1 MEWPPAF
8 YFWVV
13 FFAFQLWVY
22 GCFGCFYEEESAL
35 LELKSSI
42 NHPNGTSLPSWR
54 VGTDCCIWEGVAC
67 SSTIGR
73 VIALDLSSTI
83 GYSGN
88 EYWYMSEYNW
98 YLNASLLLPFEELQS
113 LDLSYNLLSG
123 FLDEQELTRLRKL
136 ELLGLAGNN
145 VMGTISPFIGSL
157 TSLKFLS
164 LQGNRYNGSQSIQ
177 GLCNLKNLQKL
188 DLSSNELEGTI
199 PSCLSNLTNLQMLD
213 LSFNRFSGKIPASLI
228 ANLSSLLYFSLG
240 SNNFS
245 GLFALSLFAHLSDI
259 KGFDLSNNNLEVETE
274 YPKWNSTFQL
284 KVLGLSNCK
293 LNKHT
298 GTIPSFLYGQHDL
311 TQVDLSHNN
320 LLGQFPIWLLG
331 NNTRLKLLNL
341 KNNSLGTFHLPVHGN
356 NTDLIFLDV
365 SHNCIMGQ
373 LPLNIGTLLPNLVLL
388 NMSRNLF
395 QGSIPPSVGDMRSL
409 ETLDLSHNNL
419 SEEIPKSLV
428 VGCVYLDILKLSNNN
443 LHGKVLSTFSNLT
456 YLTYLY
462 LDSNH
467 FTGTIP
473 ASLFNVSLQGGLRVL
488 DIGDNQISGRI
499 PTQVGDLPF
508 MSTLILRRNHVDGMV
523 PLEFCRLTELRFLD
537 LSDNSLFGPI
547 PSCFNLTNLEF
558 MHLRKNAFSGSIP
571 SALSKASYLT
581 SLVIGCNDIVGV
593 IPSWIGGL
601 SKLRILLL
609 RRNSLHG
616 HIPIALCQLKNV
628 SLLDLSY
635 NHLSGQLPP
644 CINNLT
650 FGRSTLDSAFYT
662 EETTYSMGLGLDI
675 SKQEQVVSNL
685 GSNFGEVTDEITA
698 VEFMNKNIW
707 NSYGSGILKYMSG
720 VDLSCN
726 QFTGEIPP
734 EMGQLSGLHS
744 LNLSCNQFTGP
755 IPVAFETLSQIE
767 SLDLSYNRLNG
778 TIPSELMKL
787 TFLSVFSVAHNNL
800 SGKIPY
806 VKQFAT
812 FSESSYD
819 GNPLLCG
826 SPLNRSCISATH
838 TIQDPK
844 GGEDDDDD
852 DDDDNLVSFY
862 AAFVGS
868 YLVFLL
874 GTIAFLYF
882 TSQRRAV
889 CFLHVIDSWCGFL
902 WYKICML
909 FNCK

>member
-8 YFWVV
+8 YLWVV

-22 GCFGCFYEEESAL
+22 GCFGCLYEEESAL

-42 NHPNGTSLPSWR
+42 NHPNGSYLPSWR
-54 VGTDCCIWEGVAC
+54 VETDCCTWKRVTC

-73 VIALDLSSTI
+73 VIALDLHFTRHYVQ
-83 GYSGN
+83 YS
-88 EYWYMSEYNW
+88 W

-113 LDLSYNLLSG
+113 LDLSLNSLSG
-123 FLDEQELTRLRKL
+123 LINEEELTRLRNL
-136 ELLGLAGNN
+136 ELLDLSENDI
-145 VMGTISPFIGSL
+145 MGPIPSSIGSL
-157 TSLKFLS
+157 TSLKFLDLS
-164 LQGNRYNGSQSIQ
+164 SNSYSGSQSIQ
-177 GLCNLKNLQKL
+177 GLCNLKNLQEL
-188 DLSSNELEGTI
+188 DLRFNELEGTI
-199 PSCLSNLTNLQMLD
+199 PSCLSNLTNLQMLH
-213 LSFNRFSGKIPASLI
+213 LSYNRFSGKIPASLI
-228 ANLSSLLYFSLG
+228 ANLSSVLYFSLA

-245 GLFALSLFAHLSDI
+245 GLFALSSFAHLSKI
-259 KGFDLSNNNLEVETE
+259 KGFDLGDNNLEVDTE
-274 YPKWNSTFQL
+274 YPTWNSTFQL

-293 LNKHT
+293 LNKRT
-298 GTIPSFLYGQHDL
+298 GTIPS
-311 TQVDLSHNN
+311 
-320 LLGQFPIWLLG
+320 
-331 NNTRLKLLNL
+331 
-341 KNNSLGTFHLPVHGN
+341 
-356 NTDLIFLDV
+356 
-365 SHNCIMGQ
+365 
-373 LPLNIGTLLPNLVLL
+373 
-388 NMSRNLF
+388 
-395 QGSIPPSVGDMRSL
+395 
-409 ETLDLSHNNL
+409 
-419 SEEIPKSLV
+419 
-428 VGCVYLDILKLSNNN
+428 
-443 LHGKVLSTFSNLT
+443 
-456 YLTYLY
+456 
-462 LDSNH
+462 
-467 FTGTIP
+467 
-473 ASLFNVSLQGGLRVL
+473 
-488 DIGDNQISGRI
+488 QI
-499 PTQVGDLPF
+499 GDLPSL
-508 MSTLILRRNHVDGMV
+508 STLILRRNHIDGMV

-537 LSDNSLFGPI
+537 LSDNSLSGPI

-558 MHLRKNAFSGSIP
+558 MHLEKNAFSGSIP
-571 SALSKASYLT
+571 SVLSNASYLT
-581 SLVIGCNDIVGV
+581 SLIIGYNDIVGV

-650 FGRSTLDSAFYT
+650 FGRSTLDRRAFYI
-662 EETTYSMGLGLDI
+662 EETGYYKLLFMDI
-675 SKQEQVVSNL
+675 FQQVHVVADSTL
-685 GSNFGEVTDEITA
+685 IRDFSQVIDEITA
-698 VEFMNKNIW
+698 VEFLTKNIW
-707 NSYGSGILKYMSG
+707 NYYSSGILNYMSG

-734 EMGQLSGLHS
+734 EVGHLSGLHS
-744 LNLSCNQFTGP
+744 LNLSCNQFIGP

-778 TIPSELMKL
+778 TIPSELLKL

-812 FSESSYD
+812 FDESSYD

-826 SPLNRSCISATH
+826 SPLNKSC

-844 GGEDDDDD
+844 GEEDDDDD
-852 DDDDNLVSFY
+852 DDDDSLVTFY

-868 YLVFLL
+868 YSVFLL

-882 TSQRRAV
+882 TSQRLAV

-902 WYKICML
+902 LYKTCVL